1 MGSLEEIY
9 WNMAKKT
16 MESWSTLCYHA
27 LIVMV
32 IISLTMRYISASSLC
47 SHNMPSCSHVIF
59 MCSYLYLIVCQR
71 DKLFIVVSVTYV

>member
-27 LIVMV
+27 LITMV
-32 IISLTMRYISASSLC
+32 IISLTIRYI
-47 SHNMPSCSHVIF
+47 
-59 MCSYLYLIVCQR
+59 
-71 DKLFIVVSVTYV
+71 